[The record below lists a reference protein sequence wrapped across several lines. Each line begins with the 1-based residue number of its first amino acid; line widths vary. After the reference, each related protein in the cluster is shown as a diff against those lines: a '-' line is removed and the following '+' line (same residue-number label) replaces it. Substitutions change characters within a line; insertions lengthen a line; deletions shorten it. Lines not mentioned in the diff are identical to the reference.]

1 MLRKSRP
8 AVHGFTPKFVSTNA
22 YKYVDICLIR
32 IISLPI
38 TNLQW
43 EKEINVLS
51 NQILGQLFLVAI
63 FILVVKVAKSE
74 ENFQEW
80 YVSIDTTINIQQPQN
95 NNWNLSFF

>member
-1 MLRKSRP
+1 VGK
-8 AVHGFTPKFVSTNA
+8 K
-22 YKYVDICLIR
+22 
-32 IISLPI
+32 
-38 TNLQW
+38 
-43 EKEINVLS
+43 INVLS